1 MLHLVAAVVV
11 GVVVHRAVDGA
22 ACLQLLQMVDQQSVV
37 KSIRVVVVQ
46 LAALLKGQL
55 VVALVIAVVGDQAH
69 FILAK
74 TLLQPQSK
82 GGLAAAGAACNANMI
97 RLFIGVPPASS
108 CRFGW
113 KKGQEWIIIGAKLPV
128 RDTAPGGLVPVHHNT
143 NRHIFTAPGL
153 QMCEI
158 RENAMQ
164 KKQFQQN
171 MKDKV
176 RVFEDGGIRLLKRG
190 QKGVVHAIFS
200 RFGLV
205 LVLLLLQAFALFS
218 LLQWFGELL
227 PHYFGG
233 TLLVTAAMMVYLLNQ
248 DMDNSVRITWL
259 VVTALMPV
267 LGVPLFWYTKS
278 DVGHNALKRRLLD
291 LEGQTRAQLPQNEQT
306 VELLQEQ
313 APEAMPLARY
323 LRGKGG
329 GFPVYADTVATYF
342 NGGEA
347 MFDEMLR
354 QLETAKKYIFLEY
367 FIVDEGLMWGRI
379 LEVLARK
386 AAQGVDVRVMYDG
399 TCEFS
404 TLPRDYPSRLE
415 ALGIQCKV
423 FSPVT
428 PFVSTHYNY
437 RDHRK
442 ILVIDGQVGFTG
454 GVNLADEYINHI
466 EKYGRWKD
474 SALML
479 EGEGVRSMT
488 ALFLQ
493 MWSILCQPEFEQF
506 LSDPIPAAANA
517 KGFVVPYGDCPLDGE
532 RVGEMVYMDMLNR
545 ARKYVHIITPYLI
558 LDGELE
564 TALRFAAERG
574 VDVHLIL
581 PGKPDK
587 WFVYALAKTHYK
599 ALISSGVKISEW
611 QPGFTHAKIVIADGV
626 EAVAGTI
633 NLDYRSLYHHFENA
647 VWMRGTDC
655 IANMEADFQD
665 TLTRCRRVER
675 TKESIWQGKKLLHL
689 AGILLKFIAPLV

>member
-1 MLHLVAAVVV
+1 MSKET
-11 GVVVHRAVDGA
+11 
-22 ACLQLLQMVDQQSVV
+22 LQHTMRS
-37 KSIRVVVVQ
+37 
-46 LAALLKGQL
+46 
-55 VVALVIAVVGDQAH
+55 
-69 FILAK
+69 
-74 TLLQPQSK
+74 
-82 GGLAAAGAACNANMI
+82 
-97 RLFIGVPPASS
+97 
-108 CRFGW
+108 
-113 KKGQEWIIIGAKLPV
+113 
-128 RDTAPGGLVPVHHNT
+128 
-143 NRHIFTAPGL
+143 
-153 QMCEI
+153 
-158 RENAMQ
+158 
-164 KKQFQQN
+164 
-171 MKDKV
+171 KV
-176 RVFEDGGIRLLKRG
+176 RVFEDGGIRLLRKG
-190 QKGVVHAIFS
+190 QKGLIHAIFS

-205 LVLLLLQAFALFS
+205 LVLLVLQFGALFS
-218 LLQWFGELL
+218 LMRWFSNLL
-227 PHYFGG
+227 PHYLGG

-248 DMDNSVRITWL
+248 DMNNSVRIPWL
-259 VVTALMPV
+259 VVTALAPV
-267 LGVPLFWYTKS
+267 LGVLLFCYTKE
-278 DVGHNALKRRLLD
+278 DVGHRMLKKRLLE
-291 LEGQTRAQLPQNEQT
+291 LEGQTRGQLAQDKKASTALDADCPG
-306 VELLQEQ
+306 
-313 APEAMPLARY
+313 AASLAQY
-323 LRGKGG
+323 LRGRGG
-329 GFPVYADTVATYF
+329 GFPVYENTQVTYF
-342 NGGEA
+342 PSGEA
-347 MFDEMLR
+347 KFAALLP
-354 QLETAKKYIFLEY
+354 QLESATQYIFLEY
-367 FIVDEGLMWGRI
+367 FIIDEGLMWGRI
-379 LEVLARK
+379 LEILARK

-493 MWSILCQPEFEQF
+493 MWCILCQPEFEQF